1 MDPLWSVKELFFPSP
16 LGQGLL
22 TVKFPRDKKFILP
35 TDLMTF
41 LFRLLLVGLVSFAA
55 SHLAAPEA
63 IGAELGLG
71 GDWTTPE
78 PATGDIPTPQ
88 VESDPWADSFLPTP
102 GVPAAVK
109 IEPVK
114 RPPAV
119 PLVSTPSSPQ
129 RVSTYQIQQN
139 DQVLRFLEQF
149 QIGYRRAVVERWLTR
164 SGRFLP
170 MALDVFRQKGLPEE
184 LVFTAMIESGFDP
197 VAVSRAGAKGM
208 WQFMAPTARQYGLR
222 VDRWL
227 DERLDPE
234 KATVAAANYLSDLYK
249 TFGSWELVQAA
260 YNAGEM
266 KILRAI
272 QGTGSRDFWSLS
284 DSRFLR
290 DETKNFVPA
299 IHAVT
304 IIGQEPEQYGFTV
317 RPDEPLSYEQITV
330 PKATSL
336 KHVASLS
343 GIPLEEL
350 IRLNS
355 ELRLK
360 QTPPDSP
367 YHLKVPR
374 GSAPALQAG
383 LDREVE
389 VRKAAMASRT
399 GDRGKR
405 KVQAAE
411 RVTAGVH
418 VVQPHDTIGGIAKRY
433 GVSVQQLSRWNDL
446 EHGARIFPGDRLRV
460 AAVARQVDSEQGGF
474 R

>member
-1 MDPLWSVKELFFPSP
+1 MT
-16 LGQGLL
+16 LL
-22 TVKFPRDKKFILP
+22 L
-35 TDLMTF
+35 
-41 LFRLLLVGLVSFAA
+41 RLLLLGVVFFSA
-55 SHLAAPEA
+55 SHLAGPGAV
-63 IGAELGLG
+63 GAEQELGSAWTGEPTAEPVGAVPTDQTGAATLVIEPLIA
-71 GDWTTPE
+71 GDTD
-78 PATGDIPTPQ
+78 PAQDA
-88 VESDPWADSFLPTP
+88 DLWAEFFLPGPGSPAPVRPVARSIASAP
-102 GVPAAVK
+102 GV
-109 IEPVK
+109 
-114 RPPAV
+114 
-119 PLVSTPSSPQ
+119 SP
-129 RVSTYQIQQN
+129 RRGPTYQIQQN
-139 DQVLRFLEQF
+139 DHVLRFLEQF
-149 QIGYRRAVVERWLTR
+149 QTGYRRAVVERWLTR
-164 SGRFLP
+164 SGRYLP
-170 MALDVFRQKGLPEE
+170 MILEIFRQKGLPEE
-184 LVFTAMIESGFDP
+184 LVFTAMIESGFNP
-197 VAVSRAGAKGM
+197 VAVSHAGAKGL

-249 TFGSWELVQAA
+249 IFGSWELVQAA

-266 KILRAI
+266 RVLRAI
-272 QGTGSRDFWSLS
+272 QGAGTRDFWSLTR
-284 DSRFLR
+284 SRLLR

-317 RPDEPLSYEQITV
+317 KPDEPLSYEQITV

-343 GIPLEEL
+343 GIPLEDL

-374 GSAPALQAG
+374 GSAAALQAG

-389 VRKAAMASRT
+389 ARKVATASRPT
-399 GDRGKR
+399 DRGKR
-405 KVQAAE
+405 KIQAAE

-418 VVQPHDTIGGIAKRY
+418 IVRSRDTIGGIAKRY

-446 EHGARIFPGDRLRV
+446 EEGARIFPGDRLRV
-460 AAVARQVDSEQGGF
+460 AAIRQTDSGQGGF

>member
-1 MDPLWSVKELFFPSP
+1 MT
-16 LGQGLL
+16 LL
-22 TVKFPRDKKFILP
+22 L
-35 TDLMTF
+35 
-41 LFRLLLVGLVSFAA
+41 RLLLLGVVFFSA
-55 SHLAAPEA
+55 SQLAVPGAV
-63 IGAELGLG
+63 GAELELG
-71 GDWTTPE
+71 GAWTAE
-78 PATGDIPTPQ
+78 PAVALVADQTRTAALGEPSVDGDTATPQ
-88 VESDPWADSFLPTP
+88 DADLWADAFLPTP
-102 GVPAAVK
+102 GSPVPAAT
-109 IEPVK
+109 EPVQQAPVPV
-114 RPPAV
+114 RSRASAPA
-119 PLVSTPSSPQ
+119 TSPQ

-139 DQVLRFLEQF
+139 DHVLRFLEQF
-149 QIGYRRAVVERWLTR
+149 QTGYRRAVVERWLTR

-170 MALDVFRQKGLPEE
+170 MILDIFRQKGLPEE

-197 VAVSRAGAKGM
+197 VAVSRAGAKGL

-249 TFGSWELVQAA
+249 IFGSWELVHAA
-260 YNAGEM
+260 YNAGET
-266 KILRAI
+266 KVLRAI
-272 QGTGSRDFWSLS
+272 QGTGTRDFWSLTG
-284 DSRFLR
+284 SRFLR

-317 RPDEPLSYEQITV
+317 KPDEPLSYEQITV

-374 GSAPALQAG
+374 GSAPALQVG

-389 VRKAAMASRT
+389 ARKVAMASRT
-399 GDRGKR
+399 ADRGKR
-405 KVQAAE
+405 KIQAAE

-418 VVQPHDTIGGIAKRY
+418 VVQPRDTVGGIAKRY
-433 GVSVQQLSRWNDL
+433 GVSVQQLTRWNDL
-446 EHGARIFPGDRLRV
+446 EHGVRIFPGDRLRV
-460 AAVARQVDSEQGGF
+460 AAIRQTNSEQGGF